1 MLVFLIILLKNGN
14 FFLKERTIKLNPK
27 KKKKALIKN
36 KFNNIKIQCY
46 YSKFKMNNKESIQ
59 SIKIKNN

>member
-46 YSKFKMNNKESIQ
+46 YSKFKMNNKESI
-59 SIKIKNN
+59 